1 MLTVLLIALLSLQD
15 VRPASA
21 PAAFPLA
28 LPEELP
34 AQLTVSVPCAGG
46 ALTLD
51 LARLDLRAPDAF
63 VRVVGPGGRT
73 HDEPPP
79 PARVYRGT
87 VRGEP
92 GSLVTASLRS
102 DGLHARLERADGE
115 SLALVPAGGGRHRLE
130 PAPLEEFLC
139 GAPDAPA
146 TLATAE
152 FQAATAAPLRPHCLR
167 EAEIAFDA
175 DFAYFQAKGSS
186 VANVVAAIDAIL
198 AEVELF
204 YARDVQITYRLTAY
218 VVRTA
223 PFYTPTSGGD
233 LLDQFRTEWTT
244 NQLAVP
250 RDIAHLM
257 TGEPGSV
264 IEYGG
269 LAYVGVVC
277 NTSVHYGWSMDGA
290 NIVGHELGHNWG
302 AGHCHDTS
310 PCNNMCGACFYV
322 GPETREIML
331 AFRDS
336 RACLDTVPSY
346 TVPLAPYAA
355 PDGTSGRKDE
365 LAGATLA
372 FDVLANDADGNCG
385 PLLVRG
391 FDATSA
397 QGGTVQRAAASGG
410 ARRDELVYTAPA
422 TPFVGTDTFTYEA
435 SDGPHV
441 TTGTVTLRAAPL
453 ELAGYWPLDEGAG
466 TLAGDVARGGLDGT
480 ISGASWTS
488 GVHGGALAF
497 DGVDDGVALPA
508 LGLRSN
514 QVTLTARVK
523 RHGNQDSFAGLVF
536 TRDGSSVAGLHFGSG
551 AGLRYTWNGDPATFN
566 WVSSL
571 QVPDNRWTFVALVI
585 EPERATIWTRDTQL
599 LSAVNAVPHAP
610 EEFDGVLWL
619 GQDPVGGRRF
629 DGELDDVR
637 VYPYALSAAEI
648 AVLSEQGG
656 AADAPLPRDGG
667 KLFDASAALAWNAGH
682 AALAHDL
689 YLGTDFAAVRA
700 ATPSSGEFLGTL
712 AAPSFTPGGIVPGT
726 TYFWRVDELT
736 PAGALPGPVWQF
748 RLARQH
754 RWRLDET
761 SGTSAAD
768 ALGGLNGTY
777 LGGVTLAQPGATGT
791 LSFSASF
798 DGTNDRIELPALDLA
813 SNRVTFTAWVRRSG
827 DQNDWSGLVFSR
839 AAGTTAGLNFG
850 TANELRYHWSGG
862 NYDWDSGLVVPDAT
876 WVFVAIVV
884 EPERARLW
892 LGQGGTLV
900 SATHAVAHGPEAF
913 SGTTLIGRDPTSSAR
928 SFRGRLDD
936 VRVFDHALAPDEL
949 AALYLGSL

>member
-1 MLTVLLIALLSLQD
+1 MLTTLLLALLPLQD
-15 VRPASA
+15 VRAA
-21 PAAFPLA
+21 RDPAAFALA
-28 LPEELP
+28 LPEDLP
-34 AQLTVSVPCAGG
+34 AQLTVSVPCTGG
-46 ALTLD
+46 ALTLE

-79 PARVYRGT
+79 PARVYRGSL
-87 VRGEP
+87 RGEP
-92 GSLVTASLRS
+92 GSLVTASLRA
-102 DGLHARLERADGE
+102 DGLHARLERAQGE
-115 SLALVPAGGGRHRLE
+115 RLELVPAGGGLHRLV
-130 PAPLEEFLC
+130 PAALEDFVC

-146 TLATAE
+146 APSAAE
-152 FQAATAAPLRPHCLR
+152 FQAASAAPLRPRCLR

-233 LLDQFRTEWTT
+233 LLDQFRNEWTT
-244 NQLAVP
+244 NQLAIP

-264 IEYGG
+264 IQYGG

-277 NTSVHYGWSMDGA
+277 NTGVHYGWSMDGA

-302 AGHCHDTS
+302 AGHCHDTA

-322 GPETREIML
+322 GPATREIIL

-355 PDGTSGRKDE
+355 PDEVAGRKDE

-372 FDVLANDADGNCG
+372 FDVLRNDADGNCG
-385 PLLVRG
+385 PLLVRD

-397 QGGTVQRAAASGG
+397 QGGTVTRSAASGG

-422 TPFVGTDTFTYEA
+422 EPFVGTDTFSYEA

-441 TTGTVTLRAAPL
+441 TPGTVTIRSAPL
-453 ELAGYWPLDEGAG
+453 ELAAHWPLDEGTG
-466 TLAGDVARGGLDGT
+466 TLAGDAGRGGLDGT
-480 ISGASWTS
+480 ISGATWTS

-497 DGVDDGVALPA
+497 DGVDDGVTLPP

-514 QVTLTARVK
+514 QVTFTARVR
-523 RHGNQDSFAGLVF
+523 RHGAQDSFAGLVF

-585 EPERATIWTRDTQL
+585 EPERATIWTRDAQL
-599 LSAVNAVPHAP
+599 LSAINAVPHAP

-648 AVLSEQGG
+648 AVLAEQGG

-700 ATPSSGEFLGTL
+700 ATPASDEFLGTL
-712 AAPSFTPGGIVPGT
+712 ATPGLAPGGIVPGT

-736 PAGALPGPVWQF
+736 PGGLLPGPVWQF

-761 SGTSAAD
+761 GGTSAAD
-768 ALGGLNGTY
+768 STGGRNGTY
-777 LGGVTLAQPGATGT
+777 LGGVSLGQPGATGA
-791 LSFSASF
+791 LGFSASF

-813 SNRVTFTAWVRRSG
+813 SNRVTFTTWVRRSG

-876 WVFVAIVV
+876 WVFVALVI

-900 SATHAVAHGPEAF
+900 SATHSVGHAPEAF
-913 SGTTLIGRDPTSSAR
+913 SGTTVIGRDPTSSAR